1 MEIKE
6 LVEKFLPDFEKRFKA
21 FKDRQDKLYEL
32 YEERYETEDDFY
44 SESFHEA
51 LKNFVSRLCEKQRS
65 ICIRNYSVALLNN
78 SCSSDLDAAIYE
90 ANEPDIEEL

>member
-6 LVEKFLPDFEKRFKA
+6 LVEKFLPGFEPRFKA

-32 YEERYETEDDFY
+32 YEERYKIEDDFY

-51 LKNFVSRLCEKQRS
+51 MQIFVDSLCEKQRD
-65 ICIRNYSVALLNN
+65 ICATIY
-78 SCSSDLDAAIYE
+78 LDQTDEYDYE
-90 ANEPDIEEL
+90 PLVYEQIFDAEQPNIDEL